1 MPTTPTTHAVHPCAL
16 SLLSLPI
23 PHLPHSHTNGTPHAT
38 HTWRGL
44 CGSTHAPQPVS
55 TRLGAL
61 PWPSQPL
68 VSFLCVC
75 CGVHLNSLLL
85 SPPTHRGG
93 NGLWCRVAQKSAL
106 REREDEHTHSPTSFS
121 FLFSHNPFQWRIWRH
136 PLSLTS
142 TFHSL
147 VHSLSPPCA
156 CKKS

>member
-68 VSFLCVC
+68 VSFLCV
-75 CGVHLNSLLL
+75 
-85 SPPTHRGG
+85 
-93 NGLWCRVAQKSAL
+93 LWCAPQLTLSFSTHTHTQREKWFVVSCCSKVSP
-106 REREDEHTHSPTSFS
+106 EREDEHTHSPTCFS

-147 VHSLSPPCA
+147 VHSLSWLCA
-156 CKKS
+156 SK